1 MHNHDLNRV
10 VFFSK
15 EDMAGG
21 HQLLKSEYILR
32 KETLSNNPDINDI
45 LELYNIKKYID
56 NDLHLRD
63 WSQENIKDF
72 RQKVTEYGRII
83 GQFFSKID
91 DNNIVDLYEKTLDG
105 YISSFWEIVNN
116 QKVFKRISKSN
127 FSSILSNESHLIH
140 EILKLKALVSY
151 YDAEIKSFLL
161 SYSQSAEILLSIY
174 EVQDN
179 FGRVQKFIPESLTLK
194 DKENIISTY
203 MDSANVNL
211 NYIGLIQNVRN
222 GINFRISDKT
232 RLKAK
237 RLHAN
242 KTKEFFAEKRGMEY
256 GVSVTFSENAS
267 KIKDGFFDENF
278 IAHYSYSLDFIKQNN
293 NSYKLFQN
301 FKYLFEY
308 TDNQNRISLVSKKS
322 QMGLFERIM
331 GVHSQNEYR
340 GGTAFNLSEMTSH
353 VQIVAY
359 SKLLSDLNNS
369 LEKILHFVFTT
380 AFQEKYVFANNAR
393 FSIPTATSYFEK
405 VRLLAPEFES
415 TLKQFKLFV
424 EDGIIDFELLQMS
437 STPTAIKDIP
447 SLNGKKY
454 IYFNE
459 KNKTMIGC
467 SNLFFSD
474 QTLLAYVEPYREE
487 KYHTFFDLITNKR
500 VKFSN
505 YEDHQK
511 LQLTYLI
518 DNGFISIDS
527 NNFIQIINPT
537 RVLILKDLND
547 NEVGSYYHYPTDFQQ
562 EAQQMEIENIIN
574 FESTLFSKP
583 EQAYFNYFLNK
594 SEFTNGLDLRNSYL
608 HGTQAHPDELEKHE
622 YAYFTYLK
630 LLFLAM
636 LKIDDDLITSNVIKI
651 ENEGKI
657 ANKTAR
663 VQPTPSSF

>member
-1 MHNHDLNRV
+1 MHNQDLNRV
-10 VFFSK
+10 KFFSK
-15 EDMAGG
+15 EDMASG
-21 HQLLKSEYILR
+21 HQLSKGEHILR
-32 KETLSNNPDINDI
+32 KDILPNYTDINDV

-56 NDLHLRD
+56 NDLYLRD
-63 WSQENIKDF
+63 WSQEDIEDF
-72 RQKVTEYGRII
+72 KQKVTEHGKII

-105 YISSFWEIVNN
+105 YINSFWEIVNN

-140 EILKLKALVSY
+140 EILEYNALVSY

-161 SYSQSAEILLSIY
+161 SYSRSAEILLSIY

-179 FGRVQKFIPESLTLK
+179 FGRVQMFIPKSLTIG
-194 DKENIISTY
+194 DKENIVTSY
-203 MDSANVNL
+203 LDSNDVNL

-222 GINFRISDKT
+222 RRDFKISDKT

-237 RLHAN
+237 RLHKS
-242 KTKEFFAEKRGMEY
+242 KTEKIFTENGGMKY
-256 GVSVTFSENAS
+256 GVSISFPKNAS
-267 KIKDGFFDENF
+267 KIKDGFVDENL

-293 NSYKLFQN
+293 DPYILFQN
-301 FKYLFEY
+301 FKHLFEY
-308 TDNQNRISLVSKKS
+308 IDNQNRISLVSKKN

-340 GGTAFNLSEMTSH
+340 GGTAFSLSEMTSQS
-353 VQIVAY
+353 QIFVY
-359 SKLLSDLNNS
+359 NKIISELNIS
-369 LEKILHFVFTT
+369 LEEILHFVFTT
-380 AFQEKYVFANNAR
+380 AFQEKYVFADNAR
-393 FSIPTATSYFEK
+393 FSIPTATSYSEK
-405 VRLLAPEFES
+405 VRFLAPEFES
-415 TLKQFKLFV
+415 ALKQFKLFV
-424 EDGIIDFELLQMS
+424 EDGVIDFELLQMS
-437 STPTAIKDIP
+437 SAPTAIKDIP
-447 SLNGKKY
+447 SLNDKKY
-454 IYFNE
+454 IYLNE
-459 KNKTMIGC
+459 KNEVMVSC

-487 KYHTFFDLITNKR
+487 KYHTFFDLLANEQ
-500 VKFSN
+500 VKLSN
-505 YEDHQK
+505 YEEHQK
-511 LQLTYLI
+511 PQLTYLI
-518 DNGFISIDS
+518 DNGYIAIDS
-527 NNFIQIINPT
+527 NDFIQIINPA

-547 NEVGSYYHYPTDFQQ
+547 NEVGSYYHYPTDIQQ
-562 EAQQMEIENIIN
+562 EVQQMEVENIIN

-636 LKIDDDLITSNVIKI
+636 LKIDDDLMISNEIK
-651 ENEGKI
+651 NRK
-657 ANKTAR
+657 
-663 VQPTPSSF
+663 

>member
-10 VFFSK
+10 NFFSK
-15 EDMAGG
+15 EDMAVGY
-21 HQLLKSEYILR
+21 QLSKGEHILR
-32 KETLSNNPDINDI
+32 QETLSNYTDINDI

-56 NDLHLRD
+56 NDLYLRD
-63 WSQENIKDF
+63 WLQEDIEDF
-72 RQKVTEYGRII
+72 KNKVIEYEKII
-83 GQFFSKID
+83 GQFMSKID
-91 DNNIVDLYEKTLDG
+91 DNNIMNFYEKTLHD

-116 QKVFKRISKSN
+116 QKVFKQISKSN

-140 EILKLKALVSY
+140 VILKHKALVKH

-161 SYSQSAEILLSIY
+161 TYSQSAEILLSIY

-179 FGRVQKFIPESLTLK
+179 FGRVQMFIPKSLTIE
-194 DKENIISTY
+194 DKENIVSTY
-203 MDSANVNL
+203 LDSNNVNL

-222 GINFRISDKT
+222 GTNFRISDKT

-237 RLHAN
+237 RLY
-242 KTKEFFAEKRGMEY
+242 KSETEKVFTENSGMKY
-256 GVSVTFSENAS
+256 GVSISFPENAS
-267 KIKDGFFDENF
+267 KIKDGFIDENH
-278 IAHYSYSLDFIKQNN
+278 IVHYTYSLDFIKQNN
-293 NSYKLFQN
+293 DPYILFQN

-308 TDNQNRISLVSKKS
+308 IDNQNRISLVSKKN
-322 QMGLFERIM
+322 QMGVFDRFI

-340 GGTAFNLSEMTSH
+340 GGIAFSLSEQTSH
-353 VQIVAY
+353 IQIFSY
-359 SKLLSDLNNS
+359 SKILSKLDIS
-369 LEKILHFVFTT
+369 LENILHFVFTNV
-380 AFQEKYVFANNAR
+380 FQEKYVFADNAR

-415 TLKQFKLFV
+415 ALKQFKLFV
-424 EDGIIDFELLQMS
+424 EDGNIDFELLQMS
-437 STPTAIKDIP
+437 SAPTAIRDIP
-447 SLNGKKY
+447 SLNDKKY
-454 IYFNE
+454 IYLNE
-459 KNKTMIGC
+459 KNEVMVSC

-487 KYHTFFDLITNKR
+487 KYHTFFDLLTNKR

-511 LQLTYLI
+511 AQLTYLI
-518 DNGFISIDS
+518 DNGYISID
-527 NNFIQIINPT
+527 NNDFIQIANPA

-547 NEVGSYYHYPTDFQQ
+547 NEVGSYYHYPTDIQQ
-562 EAQQMEIENIIN
+562 EAQKMGVENIIN

-636 LKIDDDLITSNVIKI
+636 LKIDDDLMIAHVIKI
-651 ENEGKI
+651 ENKVGK
-657 ANKTAR
+657 
-663 VQPTPSSF
+663 